1 MKRTSLAIIAAGM
14 VFAVT
19 LNSCDKEK
27 SGAPGAG
34 DSSKASTAS
43 MSPIERGKYLVTIA
57 SCNDCHTPWKMG
69 PKGPEQDMSRMLSGH
84 PESMPMPPAPP
95 PPPPW
100 GISGAMTLTAWSGP
114 FGTSF
119 TANLTPDMETGL
131 GKYSEADFIKAIRTG
146 IMLGSNRPIMP
157 PMPVEYIKQMTDDDL
172 KAVYAY
178 LRSIPAV
185 KNKVPD
191 YQPPMPGMPG
201 SPGGPPM
208 PPMPPP
214 PPAPKKK

>member
-1 MKRTSLAIIAAGM
+1 M
-14 VFAVT
+14 
-19 LNSCDKEK
+19 
-27 SGAPGAG
+27 G
-34 DSSKASTAS
+34 DSSKAAAAS

-69 PKGPEQDMSRMLSGH
+69 AHGPEQDMTRMLSGH
-84 PESMPMPPAPP
+84 PETMPMPPAPP
-95 PPPPW
+95 QPPPW
-100 GISGAMTLTAWSGP
+100 GISGGLTLTAWSGP
-114 FGTSF
+114 WGTSF

-146 IMLGSNRPIMP
+146 IMLGLNRPIMP

-178 LRSIPAV
+178 LHSIPAV

-191 YQPPMPGMPG
+191 YQPPMPGAPG
-201 SPGGPPM
+201 TPGAPA
-208 PPMPPP
+208 MPPP